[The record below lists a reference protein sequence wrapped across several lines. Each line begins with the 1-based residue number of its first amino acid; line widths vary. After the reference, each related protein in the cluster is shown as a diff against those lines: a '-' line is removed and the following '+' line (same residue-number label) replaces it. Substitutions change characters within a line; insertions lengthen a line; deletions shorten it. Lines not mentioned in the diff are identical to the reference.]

1 MQKLTTNKPL
11 KTNQMKKLII
21 LLFPIFGMTQVGI
34 STTTPTST
42 LDVNGDLRVRSLTLG
57 TVETTSIGVQYTIPY
72 TTAAMGV
79 VDNTGTL
86 LKGFGATTT
95 KINNTT
101 YRITFIVPQID
112 NDYVILLCGKQRHL
126 SYTNANL
133 NSFDV
138 IIDSNPASVTNF
150 DFNFVVYKL

>member
-1 MQKLTTNKPL
+1 
-11 KTNQMKKLII
+11 MKKLII
-21 LLFPIFGMTQVGI
+21 LLFPLIGFSQVGI
-34 STTTPTST
+34 NTTTPTNT
-42 LDVNGDLRVRSLTLG
+42 LDVNGTARVRSLTTG

-72 TTAAMGV
+72 TTSCMGV

-112 NDYVILLCGKQRHL
+112 NNYVILLCGKLRHL

-138 IIDSNPASVTNF
+138 IIDSNPASVPNF

>member
-1 MQKLTTNKPL
+1 
-11 KTNQMKKLII
+11 MKKIII
-21 LLFPIFGMTQVGI
+21 LLFPIFAMSQVGI
-34 STTTPTST
+34 NTTTPSNT
-42 LDVNGDLRVRSLTLG
+42 LDVNGTARVRSLTTG

-72 TTAAMGV
+72 TTSCMGV
-79 VDNTGTL
+79 IDNTGTL

-101 YRITFIVPQID
+101 YRVTFITPQID
-112 NDYVILLCGKQRHL
+112 NNYVILLCGKLRHL
-126 SYTNANL
+126 SYTNATL

-138 IIDSNPASVTNF
+138 IIDSNPASVPNF

>member
-1 MQKLTTNKPL
+1 
-11 KTNQMKKLII
+11 MKKII
-21 LLFPIFGMTQVGI
+21 FLLFPLFSLGQVGI
-34 STTTPTST
+34 NTTNPSAT
-42 LDVNGDLRVRSLTLG
+42 LDVNGTARVRSLTLG
-57 TVETTSIGVQYTIPY
+57 TVETTAIGVQYTIPY
-72 TTAAMGV
+72 TTSCMGV

-112 NDYVILLCGKQRHL
+112 NNYVILLCGKLRHL
-126 SYTNANL
+126 SYTNATL

-138 IIDSNPASVTNF
+138 IIDSNPASVPNF

>member
-1 MQKLTTNKPL
+1 
-11 KTNQMKKLII
+11 MKKLII
-21 LLFPIFGMTQVGI
+21 LLFPILAFSQVGI

-57 TVETTSIGVQYTIPY
+57 TVETTAIGVQYTIPF
-72 TTAAMGV
+72 TTSAMGV
-79 VDNTGTL
+79 IDFNGTL

-101 YRITFIVPQID
+101 YLVTFIVPQID
-112 NDYVILLCGKQRHL
+112 NNYVILLCGKQRHL
-126 SYTNANL
+126 SYNNAML

>member
-1 MQKLTTNKPL
+1 
-11 KTNQMKKLII
+11 MKKLII
-21 LLFPIFGMTQVGI
+21 LLFPLIGFSQVGI
-34 STTTPTST
+34 NTTNPSNT
-42 LDVNGDLRVRSLTLG
+42 LDVNGTARVRSLTTG

-72 TTAAMGV
+72 TTSCMGV

-101 YRITFIVPQID
+101 YRIAFIVPQID
-112 NDYVILLCGKQRHL
+112 NDYVILLCGKSRHL
-126 SYTNANL
+126 SYTNATL

-138 IIDSNPASVTNF
+138 IIYSNPASVPNF

>member
-1 MQKLTTNKPL
+1 
-11 KTNQMKKLII
+11 MKKLII
-21 LLFPIFGMTQVGI
+21 LLFPIIGFSQVGI
-34 STTTPTST
+34 STTTPTNT
-42 LDVNGDLRVRSLTLG
+42 LDVNGTARVRSLTTG

-72 TTAAMGV
+72 TTSCMGV

-95 KINNTT
+95 KVNNTT

-112 NDYVILLCGKQRHL
+112 NNYVILLCGKLRHL
-126 SYTNANL
+126 SYTNATL

-138 IIDSNPASVTNF
+138 IIDSNPASVPNF

>member
-1 MQKLTTNKPL
+1 
-11 KTNQMKKLII
+11 MKKLII
-21 LLFPIFGMTQVGI
+21 LLFPLIGFSQVGI
-34 STTTPTST
+34 NTTNPSTT
-42 LDVNGDLRVRSLTLG
+42 LDVNGTARVRSLTVG

-72 TTAAMGV
+72 TTSAMGV

-112 NDYVILLCGKQRHL
+112 NNYVILLCGKLRHL
-126 SYTNANL
+126 SYTNATL

-138 IIDSNPASVTNF
+138 IIDSNPASVPNF

>member
-1 MQKLTTNKPL
+1 M
-11 KTNQMKKLII
+11 KTLF
-21 LLFPIFGMTQVGI
+21 LLFPIFAISQVGI
-34 STTTPTST
+34 NTTNPTNT
-42 LDVNGDLRVRSLTLG
+42 LDVNGTTRVRALTNG
-57 TVETTSIGVQYTIPY
+57 TTESDANGVLATAPY
-72 TTAAMGV
+72 KSVAFGV

-101 YRITFIVPQID
+101 YRITFLTSQID
-112 NDYVILLCGKQRHL
+112 TDYIILLCGKRRHL
-126 SYTNANL
+126 SYDDVTL

-138 IIDSNPASVTNF
+138 IIDTNPAGVPNF